1 MTRPLPSFT
10 PRVHQSMIG
19 KHENVLVESLSKRDE
34 RKVSGK
40 GTRGITVTL
49 DGTEADIGTIIPV
62 TITSAAVNT
71 LRGERTER

>member
-1 MTRPLPSFT
+1 MRILFKNGT
-10 PRVHQSMIG
+10 V
-19 KHENVLVESLSKRDE
+19 
-34 RKVSGK
+34 VSGK

-49 DGTEADIGTIIPV
+49 DGTEADIGAIIPV